1 MYNSIEIIENGLLIE
16 SATFLE
22 DARSKVCTSE
32 PNKMSK
38 NTFLGLDIKISFI
51 VSRGFVQMENQ
62 GLSARLN

>member
-1 MYNSIEIIENGLLIE
+1 MDYLLNPPH
-16 SATFLE
+16 FYKMLM
-22 DARSKVCTSE
+22 KVCTNE

>member
-1 MYNSIEIIENGLLIE
+1 
-16 SATFLE
+16 
-22 DARSKVCTSE
+22 
-32 PNKMSK
+32 MSK